1 MELLLCTSELA
12 IKGIVILISWV
23 LQWLYEYYK
32 AVIIVN
38 DSMSDNQLNEDE
50 IADIKKDKPSVTP
63 LPIASKVVDKRP
75 RSTAFSQ
82 LATAKTRLSQ
92 PASSVTQEPK
102 LCFKQQKRKF
112 FRNAFLMQVIMEQK
126 RFTT

>member
-38 DSMSDNQLNEDE
+38 DAMSDNQLNKDE
-50 IADIKKDKPSVTP
+50 LEDIKK
-63 LPIASKVVDKRP
+63 VVNKRP
-75 RSTAFSQ
+75 SATSFSQ
-82 LATAKTRLSQ
+82 LATAKTRLPE

-102 LCFKQQKRKF
+102 LCFKQQRRKF

-126 RFTT
+126 GFTT